1 MTFPYSWHPSII
13 DTQMLQVGNIL
24 TLAGQLGNS
33 GDGEIPGSIKE
44 QMENCYKNIKGV
56 LKEFG
61 GSLDNIIDETCFV
74 TDVNECMEN
83 VNEIFLAR

>member
-1 MTFPYSWHPSII
+1 
-13 DTQMLQVGNIL
+13 
-24 TLAGQLGNS
+24 
-33 GDGEIPGSIKE
+33 
-44 QMENCYKNIKGV
+44 MENCYKNIKGV

-83 VNEIFLAR
+83 VN